1 MGVLQMVLYILFFAI
16 VTAVLY
22 VWGLKKTINESSDL
36 NRILVAKCS
45 KKILNHLAKNE
56 SITESEIIRLIDGTK
71 ADLFW
76 SKNKIKITDAKKF
89 SKEII
94 NFMLENKYIIKN
106 GNKYSL
112 NKCSE
117 EKWNGNFR

>member
-45 KKILNHLAKNE
+45 KKILKHLAKNE

-71 ADLFW
+71 PDLFW

-94 NFMLENKYIIKN
+94 NFMLENKYILKN

-117 EKWNGNFR
+117 EK